1 MIFFYFCYIE
11 LLKTNDKI
19 LRFIFGFFSTLRDGV
34 SCTSDVACV
43 ILAGVMTWLEGS
55 FVVGNLTEVG

>member
-1 MIFFYFCYIE
+1 MI
-11 LLKTNDKI
+11 KI

-34 SCTSDVACV
+34 SCTSGVARV
-43 ILAGVMTWLEGS
+43 MLAGVMTWLEGS